1 MVSYEAVQDTRCNP
15 SVGEPVTAASNGAA
29 LIGGAQHGGRV
40 TLREVALAFG
50 GYQAVRGIS
59 LDVEAG
65 EFFALLGGSGCGKTT
80 TLRMIGGF
88 EHPDSGSITID
99 GVDVTGIPPEKRP
112 VTTVFQSYA
121 LFPHLSVADNVGF
134 GLRFLKL
141 TKAERK
147 RRITEALELVA
158 MTARADAKPAKLSG
172 GQQQRIALAR
182 ALVLRPKVLLLDEPL
197 GALDAKLRKTLQV
210 ELRRIQQEV
219 GITFIHVTHDQEE
232 ALAMSD
238 RVGVM
243 RDGRLVQVDTP
254 QQMYHSP
261 VDAGVAGFLGTSNIL
276 ELEGD
281 SNRVRVL
288 GAALEHNVRGSLS
301 NWRAVIRPEHLRAV
315 PSEMASEEGVSGI
328 VAGRAFHGS
337 STQLTVACGGYTLAV
352 AHESSGSVP
361 AVGDGVVVSA
371 DRSAI
376 KVVPLDSH
384 HTD

>member
-1 MVSYEAVQDTRCNP
+1 
-15 SVGEPVTAASNGAA
+15 
-29 LIGGAQHGGRV
+29 
-40 TLREVALAFG
+40 LAFG
-50 GYQAVRGIS
+50 GHQAVRSIS
-59 LDVEAG
+59 LDVEPG

-99 GVDVTGIPPEKRP
+99 GLDVTGIPPEKRP
-112 VTTVFQSYA
+112 ITTVFQSYA

-147 RRITEALELVA
+147 QRITEALEMVS
-158 MTARADAKPAKLSG
+158 MTARAQAKPAKLSG

-243 RDGRLVQVDTP
+243 RDGRLVQVATP
-254 QQMYHSP
+254 QEMYHSP
-261 VDAGVAGFLGTSNIL
+261 IDAGVADFLGTSNIL
-276 ELEGD
+276 ELEGEP
-281 SNRVRVL
+281 NQIRVL
-288 GAALEHNVRGSLS
+288 GAILDNTVSGSLS
-301 NWRAVIRPEHLRAV
+301 KWRAVIRPEHLHVV
-315 PSEMASEEGVSGI
+315 PSELASGTGVAGT

-337 STQLTVACGGYTLAV
+337 STQLTIDCRDFSLTAT
-352 AHESSGSVP
+352 HESSGTVP
-361 AVGDGVVVSA
+361 AVGDDVVVSA
-371 DRSAI
+371 EHSAI
-376 KVVPLDSH
+376 KVVPLDSN
-384 HTD
+384 TND

>member
-1 MVSYEAVQDTRCNP
+1 M
-15 SVGEPVTAASNGAA
+15 TAAPSRVSLADA
-29 LIGGAQHGGRV
+29 AQHGGRV
-40 TLREVALAFG
+40 SLRDVALAFG
-50 GYQAVRGIS
+50 GHQAVRGIS

-88 EHPDSGSITID
+88 EQPDSGTITID
-99 GVDVTGIPPEKRP
+99 GADVTGIPPERRP

-147 RRITEALELVA
+147 RRITDALELVA
-158 MTARADAKPAKLSG
+158 MTARAQAKPAKLSG

-243 RDGRLVQVDTP
+243 RDGRLVQVGTP
-254 QQMYHSP
+254 RQMYHSP
-261 VDAGVAGFLGTSNIL
+261 VDAGVADFLGTSNIL

-281 SNRVRVL
+281 TNQVRVL
-288 GAALEHNVRGSLS
+288 GTTLDATISGSLS
-301 NWRAVIRPEHLRAV
+301 GWRAVVRPEHLRVALRGPGSGGGV
-315 PSEMASEEGVSGI
+315 PGV
-328 VAGRAFHGS
+328 VAGSAFHGS
-337 STQLTVACGGYTLAV
+337 STQLTIDCGGFRLVV
-352 AHESSGSVP
+352 ANESSDSAP
-361 AVGDGVVVSA
+361 AVGDDVVVSA
-371 DRSAI
+371 NPDAI
-376 KVVPLDSH
+376 KVVPLDSN
-384 HTD
+384 TGD

>member
-1 MVSYEAVQDTRCNP
+1 M
-15 SVGEPVTAASNGAA
+15 TAASNGGSLPGEA
-29 LIGGAQHGGRV
+29 LHGGRV

-50 GYQAVRGIS
+50 GHQAVRGIS

-88 EHPDSGSITID
+88 EQPDSGSITID
-99 GVDVTGIPPEKRP
+99 GLDVTGVPPEKRP
-112 VTTVFQSYA
+112 ITTVFQSYA

-134 GLRFLKL
+134 GLKFLKL

-158 MTARADAKPAKLSG
+158 MTARAEAKPAKLSG

-243 RDGRLVQVDTP
+243 RDGRLVQVATP
-254 QQMYHSP
+254 QEMYNSP
-261 VDAGVAGFLGTSNIL
+261 IDAGVADFLGTANIL
-276 ELEGD
+276 DLEGD
-281 SNRVRVL
+281 SNQIRVL
-288 GAALEHNVRGSLS
+288 GAALDHNVRGSLS
-301 NWRAVIRPEHLRAV
+301 DWRAVVRSEHLHVA
-315 PSEMASEEGVSGI
+315 PSELASGDGVSGV
-328 VAGRAFHGS
+328 VAGIAFHGS
-337 STQLTVACGGYTLAV
+337 STQLTIACRDYNLTV
-352 AHESSGSVP
+352 TQESSGSVP
-361 AVGDGVVVSA
+361 AIGDAVVVSA
-371 DRSAI
+371 DRNAI
-376 KVVPLDSH
+376 KVVPLDAS
-384 HTD
+384 TTG

>member
-1 MVSYEAVQDTRCNP
+1 M
-15 SVGEPVTAASNGAA
+15 
-29 LIGGAQHGGRV
+29 
-40 TLREVALAFG
+40 ALAFG
-50 GYQAVRGIS
+50 AHQAVRGIS

-80 TLRMIGGF
+80 SLRMIGGF
-88 EHPDSGSITID
+88 EQPDSGSITID
-99 GVDVTGIPPEKRP
+99 GADVTGIPPEKRP
-112 VTTVFQSYA
+112 ITTVFQSYA

-147 RRITEALELVA
+147 GRIAEALELVA
-158 MTARADAKPAKLSG
+158 MSARAQAKPAKLSG

-243 RDGRLVQVDTP
+243 RDGRLIQVGTP
-254 QQMYHSP
+254 QEMYHSP
-261 VDAGVAGFLGTSNIL
+261 IDAGVADFLGTSNIL

-281 SNRVRVL
+281 PHQIRVL
-288 GAALEHNVRGSLS
+288 GTVLDDTVSGSLS
-301 NWRAVIRPEHLRAV
+301 NWRAVIRPEQLRVLRGERAV
-315 PSEMASEEGVSGI
+315 GTGVSGI
-328 VAGRAFHGS
+328 VAGSSFHGS
-337 STQLTVACGGYTLAV
+337 STQLTIDCGDYSLVVT
-352 AHESSGSVP
+352 HDSSGTVP
-361 AVGDGVVVSA
+361 VVGDDVVVSA
-371 DRSAI
+371 DRTAI
-376 KVVPLDSH
+376 KVIPLDAT
-384 HTD
+384 TDD